1 LRRDA
6 ATTIESFPCLVHR
19 LEVRPRRNTIRSAAP
34 QNRLSPY
41 IGNDIG
47 VLYLRS
53 RVMNNVKTCTL
64 MLELKTYYSKK
75 LSCLIASS
83 TSSGC
88 AVFGG
93 CVGWQQVRVVAGT

>member
-1 LRRDA
+1 
-6 ATTIESFPCLVHR
+6 
-19 LEVRPRRNTIRSAAP
+19 
-34 QNRLSPY
+34 
-41 IGNDIG
+41 
-47 VLYLRS
+47 
-53 RVMNNVKTCTL
+53 MNNVKTCTL